1 MSSDEQFAA
10 VVHKHYEPLFRFALS
25 LTCSE
30 SEAGDLTQQTF
41 YVWATKGQQLRDNSK
56 VKSWLFTTLHRLFL
70 ETRRR
75 QKRFPHD
82 HLDEVHE
89 ELLAESPRLDDRTDG
104 STVLSALARIDDV
117 YRGAVALFY
126 LEDCSYREVALIL
139 EIPVSTVRSRI
150 ARGIQQLRNLLL
162 SDGLNDSGFN
172 RVATV
177 VQTETRED
185 GTSSQKHACTRL
197 RARFSWPGTR
207 LQTTGL

>member
-41 YVWATKGQQLRDNSK
+41 YVWATKGHQLRDYSK

-75 QKRFPHD
+75 QNRFPHD
-82 HLDEVHE
+82 PLDEVHE
-89 ELLAESPRLDDRTDG
+89 ELLTQSPRFEDQTDC
-104 STVLSALARIDDV
+104 SAVLSALAQIDAV

-126 LEDCSYREVALIL
+126 LEDCSYTEVAVIL
-139 EIPVSTVRSRI
+139 DIPLGTVRSRI
-150 ARGIQQLRNLLL
+150 ARGIRQLRNLLL
-162 SDGLNDSGFN
+162 SDGLNDSGLN
-172 RVATV
+172 GSPTT

-185 GTSSQKHACTRL
+185 GGALKKHACSAIQT
-197 RARFSWPGTR
+197 RFSWPGIP